1 MDKESD
7 KPFKH
12 RNMIKGEEVELT
24 NKIKRYLSLAQNA
37 ASCSNYG
44 KIRHGAV
51 LVRGG
56 SVISIAY
63 NKDKF
68 SSFGERFRAQGVGPA
83 THHAELS
90 CVSGIDKSKT
100 SGASIFVVRLNRNG
114 ELRLS
119 KPCPMCHDVLKHA
132 GVKKVYYS
140 TSDGSIEMYKL

>member
-1 MDKESD
+1 MNKEGD
-7 KPFKH
+7 KPYKH
-12 RNMIKGEEVELT
+12 RNTIEGEEIRLS
-24 NKIKRYLSLAQNA
+24 NKIRRYLSVAQNV
-37 ASCSNYG
+37 ASYSDYG

-51 LVRGG
+51 LVKGG
-56 SVISIAY
+56 SILNTAF

-90 CVSGIDKSKT
+90 CVTGLNKSKT
-100 SGASIFVVRLNRNG
+100 SGASIFVVRLNRTG

-119 KPCPMCHDVLKHA
+119 KPCPMCHDVLKFT

-140 TSDGSIEMYKL
+140 TNDGSIEMYKL